1 MKELVIDNGVVIDDA
16 VLDWGNE
23 RKLLYHAEQDIL
35 KMCVEMYD
43 NGHTPTDKQIKVVM
57 KAREKLIKEG
67 MPLDLQKGVK

>member
-43 NGHTPTDKQIKVVM
+43 NGHTPTDKQITVVM

-67 MPLDLQKGVK
+67 MPLDL